1 MLVPVEKYLGTI
13 YHPDREYVDGAILQ
27 RNLGERDH
35 SSVQRELIYFFR
47 TRQKKWRAQRV
58 RRAPPHEKGTIAPHP
73 FCASSSKA
81 YAYPEQRVQ
90 VSPTRFRVPDICVF
104 AGEEPQD
111 QIFRTAPF
119 ICIEILSPEDR
130 WEQTQ
135 EQIDDYLNFGVPHVW
150 VLNPRQRRAWSFT
163 KSGSTEIIDGRFRT
177 VNPAFE
183 IPLRKIFGQP

>member
-1 MLVPVEKYLGTI
+1 MKADMLVPVEKYLGTI

-35 SSVQRELIYFFR
+35 SSVQRELVYFFR
-47 TRQKKWRAQRV
+47 TRQ
-58 RRAPPHEKGTIAPHP
+58 RRWKV
-73 FCASSSKA
+73 F
-81 YAYPEQRVQ
+81 AYPEQRVQ
-90 VSPTRFRVPDICVF
+90 VSPTRFRVPDVCVF
-104 AGEEPQD
+104 AGENPEEP
-111 QIFRTAPF
+111 IFRKPPF

-130 WEQTQ
+130 WERTQ
-135 EQIDDYLNFGVPHVW
+135 EKIDDYLNFGVPYVW

-163 KSGSTEIIDGRFRT
+163 KSGSTEIIDGTLRT